1 MKLSTFITIPKE
13 ITGNEELVVLLRR
26 DLEKI
31 LKEKS
36 LTEDDILRWSKEA
49 KKLKKQNKLP
59 ILESLKSFR

>member
-31 LKEKS
+31 LKERS
-36 LTEDDILRWSKEA
+36 LTENDVLRWSREA
-49 KKLKKQNKLP
+49 KRLKRQGKLS
-59 ILESLKSFR
+59 ILESLTSLR